1 LKIAIFGGS
10 FDPPHKGHELIVKEA
25 LKCLDIDKLLVI
37 PTYLNPFKHTFFLE
51 PTLRL
56 TLLQKLFFNEKRV
69 EICDYEVRQKK
80 AVFTIETVKYLK
92 TLYECEKIYLII
104 GQDNLEKLPK
114 WKGFDELQHC
124 VEFVVATRF
133 ASKDAQFT
141 GHFKRIEIDVDASST
156 QIRQSSDVSQLP
168 CTIKDDVVS
177 LLKKGKKNLKNRIDK
192 IVAILDNKKAEN
204 IEVIDLKQSDYLV
217 DSVIVASTLNPKH
230 AMALLNFLKEE
241 LKPDG
246 EEFLRVDEDE
256 DWTVIDLGDIFIHLM
271 STNYREKYSIEE
283 FLKELPK
290 NKS

>member
-56 TLLQKLFFNEKRV
+56 KLLQKLFFNEKEV

-80 AVFTIETVKYLK
+80 AVYTVETVKYLK
-92 TLYECEKIYLII
+92 TLYDCEKIYLII
-104 GQDNLEKLPK
+104 GEDNLQKLPQ
-114 WKGFDELQHC
+114 WNGFDELQHL
-124 VEFVVATRF
+124 VEFVVASRLPSQAKT
-133 ASKDAQFT
+133 SLEP
-141 GHFKRIEIDVDASST
+141 FKRIDINVNASST
-156 QIRQSSDVSQLP
+156 QIRQFSDLSQLP
-168 CTIKDDVVS
+168 HTIKDDVVS
-177 LLKKGKKNLKNRIDK
+177 LLKKGKKNLKSRIEK
-192 IVAILDNKKAEN
+192 IVDILDNKKAEN
-204 IEVIDLKQSDYLV
+204 IEVIDLKQNDYLV
-217 DSVIVASTLNPKH
+217 DSVVVATTLNPKH
-230 AMALLNFLKEE
+230 AMALLNFLKED

-256 DWTVIDLGDIFIHLM
+256 DWTVIDLGDIFVHLM
-271 STNYREKYSIEE
+271 SEQYREKYSIEE
-283 FLKELPK
+283 FLTELPK